1 MVMKRRP
8 SDVIFDSFNYF
19 ILLILLLVT
28 FYPFLYIVVASLS
41 DPLKVLQSGS
51 ILLWPRGFNIGSYE
65 MVFRNP
71 MISVGY
77 CNTIMYV
84 VIGTAIN
91 IFMTSLGAYVLSRKD
106 LYGKKLLMLLIAF
119 TMFFSGGLIPSYL
132 LINKLNMMNT
142 IWALVVPGAVS
153 TWNLIVMRTSFEGI
167 PDSMCESAKIDGA
180 NDFTILLK
188 VILPL
193 SLPILAV
200 MTLFYSVGHWNSW
213 FGALLYLR
221 DRKMYP
227 LQLILRE
234 ILITNSVESMTTGLS
249 GDIDPVAENIKYATV
264 VIATV
269 PILLVYPF
277 LQKYFV
283 KGVMIGAIKG

>member
-1 MVMKRRP
+1 MVIKRRL

-19 ILLILLLVT
+19 MLLILMLITL
-28 FYPFLYIVVASLS
+28 YPFLYILAASLS

-51 ILLWPRGFNIGSYE
+51 ILLWPRGFNAGSYG

-71 MISVGY
+71 MILIGY
-77 CNTIMYV
+77 RNTIMYV

-106 LYGKKLLMLLIAF
+106 LYGKKILIFLIAF

-132 LINKLNMMNT
+132 LINQLNMMNT
-142 IWALVVPGAVS
+142 IWALVVPGAIS

-167 PDSMCESAKIDGA
+167 PENMCESARIDGA
-180 NDFTILLK
+180 NDFTILLR

-213 FGALLYLR
+213 FGAMLYLR
-221 DRKMYP
+221 ERSLYP

-234 ILITNSVESMTTGLS
+234 ILVTNSVDSMTTGLT
-249 GDIDPVAENIKYATV
+249 GDIEPVAENIKYATV
-264 VIATV
+264 IIATV

>member
-1 MVMKRRP
+1 MKRRP